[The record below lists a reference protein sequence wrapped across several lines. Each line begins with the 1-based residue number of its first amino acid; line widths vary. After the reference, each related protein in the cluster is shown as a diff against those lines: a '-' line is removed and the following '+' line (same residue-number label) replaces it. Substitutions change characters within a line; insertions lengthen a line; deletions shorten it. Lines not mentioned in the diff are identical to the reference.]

1 MDPKHSIIKVLH
13 CICIPYHILFSLLFK
28 DKSPLEDGNTQHTGC
43 TFCDPIFKNLVEKHH
58 AIMRH
63 RSAGRGRG
71 GPRGRGRG
79 RPRGRGRGK
88 PKDKMSQ
95 LAAYFV

>member
-1 MDPKHSIIKVLH
+1 MLVFTLQLVI
-13 CICIPYHILFSLLFK
+13 FQG
-28 DKSPLEDGNTQHTGC
+28 KSPLEDGETEHTGC

-58 AIMRH
+58 AITRL

-71 GPRGRGRG
+71 GGRGRGRG
-79 RPRGRGRGK
+79 GRGRGRGRGK